1 MTDLGVAATTQ
12 AGGALPYPDRAG
24 ENALAGFGPGIGV
37 PIRMSGGRIS
47 GSLSIT
53 VSDVGTRGDWS
64 NVAVEAGGD
73 PSSHSASLSG
83 IGIARTRTRGS
94 SNIAVEGGGDTSS
107 QSRSASG
114 IGIAR
119 GSSRLALEAGGL
131 DSKSGTGV
139 DVLRSGQTSNVAVEE
154 EGAS

>member
-1 MTDLGVAATTQ
+1 MSDLGVAAATQ
-12 AGGALPYPDRAG
+12 AGGALPYPDRADE

-37 PIRMSGGRIS
+37 PIRMNGGRLS
-47 GSLSIT
+47 ASLSIT

-83 IGIARTRTRGS
+83 IGIARARGS
-94 SNIAVEGGGDTSS
+94 SNIAVEASGDTSS

-119 GSSRLALEAGGL
+119 GSSRFALEAGGL
-131 DSKSGTGV
+131 DSRSGTGV
-139 DVLRSGQTSNVAVEE
+139 DVLRSGQTSNVAVED
-154 EGAS
+154 S